1 MITTRENGTTGSGV
15 ERVSVPLSL
24 PQIPNGLGHHL
35 DYKVNGANSKILL
48 GFNTIMFLSKGPTDV
63 LIYR

>member
-15 ERVSVPLSL
+15 ERVSVPLCL

-35 DYKVNGANSKILL
+35 DYEVNGANSKILF
-48 GFNTIMFLSKGPTDV
+48 GFSNIMFIIKGPTDIN
-63 LIYR
+63 L